1 VTTPDPLA
9 VRAAALIRETGA
21 VDEVEAMIV
30 HRLAEASRAVD
41 EAPIDPEVRAALRRW
56 PWRRRGGKPS
66 DHPGQAAGPTT
77 AGRRGAVGD
86 DRRGRR
92 QQASRQY
99 PGGPEIAGT
108 GGHPELGG
116 DMEQAGG
123 GAFGR
128 AGGSVPPRGRRVP
141 AVGAGPVTSWA
152 TRR

>member
-77 AGRRGAVGD
+77 AGRRGAVGMIGAEGGSRHPASTLA
-86 DRRGRR
+86 DRR
-92 QQASRQY
+92 S
-99 PGGPEIAGT
+99 PG
-108 GGHPELGG
+108 
-116 DMEQAGG
+116 
-123 GAFGR
+123 
-128 AGGSVPPRGRRVP
+128 P
-141 AVGAGPVTSWA
+141 AVTRSWEATWSRRAEVPSGGLAEASLPGADASPRWA
-152 TRR
+152 LDR